1 MEELRVDDENILK
14 NLHDL
19 VEHIQ
24 NNDLNKEERNEVV
37 KKIIDGLKGLI
48 GKDKNDKLTANGK
61 RVVVQCLSVIV
72 HDSQN
77 FNGLDGKTQTNTNRL
92 DAEGIKGER
101 RTTRGIHSSMVS
113 RLAGAL
119 VDKAGRSG
127 PSELNEDAKIEWAYE
142 AELAELIG
150 LCHDMGHCSYGHDG
164 EDAYKNFMKAQGDKS
179 TTVQGF
185 RSAYYGNYEE
195 QQNKQNDVVGDNST
209 SYGYT
214 FDHGEQ
220 SAEAFI
226 NLCEANGIS
235 IENPIVKEIVQGIL
249 LHSRP
254 AFSSSSLAC
263 QAVAIADSMSF
274 YQDDSE
280 QMVAFLKISGEKAKL
295 KAKTGGLIDDHF
307 IDDMSVD
314 DRRKAAEAEVIENY
328 KNTGKLQSGQ
338 HFEDQKWY
346 ISEVI
351 KRVNGNP
358 SLVTEPTK
366 LQAVITSLKNDFGID
381 ISLEG
386 VDTKD
391 PKAVTKCLVAAQNAI
406 EVEFQ
411 TKFPFNYKCLTFH
424 KYVAHSL
431 IVNGKIGNNRTEDMT
446 YTKAMMASFTKDISD
461 ARKEH
466 SAEFLDTPRPF
477 RETAQVFFETKTF
490 QTIKAQLQ
498 QAVALHNAKSTDAPS
513 FRGMKVLSGI
523 TKPEEI
529 TNEVVLQCLGINLPQ
544 GYWDPHSKATAGIL
558 DSCTPMQIMTKI
570 LSGMNNSLHRFVTR
584 EVVKNLDASFL
595 QQGQQGENGY
605 PVIPSFSEKEL
616 VYLGKK
622 PMVKGDDGSFHEA
635 EVSEETIKQ
644 VLKDELRQGF
654 SLRLEIPNFD
664 YKKILKNVGVT
675 DEQILNAENKI
686 ISEIQSS
693 LVDTNK
699 HIKRTMSRANEIKG
713 ITNETD
719 LNTKVD
725 EIIKLDA
732 EIEKIEQA
740 FEGNET
746 IIEAIAYFKV
756 KAREAMDNT
765 SYQVKKQ
772 QGETNDPGKNASTID
787 IDEQIINLKNALK
800 DMIASEPELYGM
812 VEEIEKIEKKLRGIS
827 VNRGAVV
834 TKVSP
839 EELEAAI
846 EEMNKKESLS
856 IRDSQ
861 RLKKYEQLLREKT
874 APKKEGAQNEQEQQR
889 GKDLS

>member
-1 MEELRVDDENILK
+1 MK
-14 NLHDL
+14 NLNL
-19 VEHIQ
+19 EKQIK
-24 NNDLNKEERNEVV
+24 L
-37 KKIIDGLKGLI
+37 IDNLISMVLK
-48 GKDKNDKLTANGK
+48 
-61 RVVVQCLSVIV
+61 
-72 HDSQN
+72 SQN
-77 FNGLDGKTQTNTNRL
+77 FGGLDGKTQTNTNRL
-92 DAEGIKGER
+92 DALGLNKEK
-101 RTTRGIHSSMVS
+101 RTTRRKHSEQVS
-113 RLAGAL
+113 ERARILLSRVKAISPKDNREVLEVERKLAQ
-119 VDKAGRSG
+119 
-127 PSELNEDAKIEWAYE
+127 
-142 AELAELIG
+142 LIG

-164 EDAYKNFMKAQGDKS
+164 EDAYRDFMKAQGNKGKVARKIRDK
-179 TTVQGF
+179 
-185 RSAYYGNYEE
+185 YYGDYER
-195 QQNKQNDVVGDNST
+195 QQRLQNEVVGDNST
-209 SYGYT
+209 REGYT

-226 NLCEANGIS
+226 NLCEANGIPTDD
-235 IENPIVKEIVQGIL
+235 PIVKKVVQGIL
-249 LHSRP
+249 FHSRP

-263 QAVAIADSMSF
+263 QAVAISDSMSY

-295 KAKTGGLIDDHF
+295 KAKTGGLIDDDF
-307 IDDMSVD
+307 LKM
-314 DRRKAAEAEVIENY
+314 RTKERKDAATAEVIANY
-328 KNTGKLQSGQ
+328 RKTGKLQSGQ

-366 LQAVITSLKNDFGID
+366 LQTVITSLKNDFGID

-391 PKAVTKCLVAAQNAI
+391 PKAVTKCLVAARNAI

-466 SAEFLDTPRPF
+466 SAEFLDTAHSF
-477 RETAQVFFETKTF
+477 RGSMQVMFKTKTF

-498 QAVALHNAKSTDAPS
+498 QAVVLHNAKSKDAPS

-558 DSCTPMQIMTKI
+558 DNCTPMQIMTKI

-584 EVVKNLDASFL
+584 EVVKNLDPSFL

-622 PMVKGDDGSFHEA
+622 PMVKGKDGVFHETT
-635 EVSEETIKQ
+635 VSEKVIKE

-654 SLRLEIPNFD
+654 SLRLEIPEFD

-675 DEQILNAENKI
+675 DEQILNAEKEI
-686 ISEIQSS
+686 IKEVKKSIIHTSKEIDLAVSKESEVS
-693 LVDTNK
+693 
-699 HIKRTMSRANEIKG
+699 G
-713 ITNETD
+713 ITEQTD
-719 LNTKVD
+719 LSIKID

-732 EIEKIEQA
+732 EIEKIEQV

-746 IIEAIAYFKV
+746 IIEALAYFKV
-756 KAREAMDNT
+756 REREIRDKT

-772 QGETNDPGKNASTID
+772 QGETNDPDKNASIID

-800 DMIASEPELYGM
+800 DMITAEPKLYGLIERIRII
-812 VEEIEKIEKKLRGIS
+812 EEKLQGIS
-827 VNRGAVV
+827 ANREAVV
-834 TKVSP
+834 ERVRP
-839 EELEAAI
+839 EELQAAI
-846 EEMNKKESLS
+846 EEMKKTESLS
-856 IRDSQ
+856 EQDSQ

-874 APKKEGAQNEQEQQR
+874 APKKEGAQNEQEQQAS
-889 GKDLS
+889 KDLT